1 MAQTRFSLSLFA
13 AMFVISSGLL
23 LTGCGEEG
31 APAEEGTTMDDAAD
45 QIKDGIDPE
54 TGNPPEL

>member
-1 MAQTRFSLSLFA
+1 MAENKFSLSLFV

-23 LTGCGEEG
+23 LSACGE
-31 APAEEGTTMDDAAD
+31 DAATD
-45 QIKDGIDPE
+45 DGASMGNSEETPKDGIDPE